1 MNKIHNEKIKMRPK
15 SYFIA
20 GSVLTFI
27 GLVSSVVFSV
37 FLIGLMR
44 FSVRSRGPMADYRL
58 DKILGNFPWWTLVLA
73 VAGLAVGIW
82 LLRRYDFSFKVNF
95 KFIVIGF
102 IFAIIIFASYSVF
115 SALSNELSLLKNQN
129 TISARLISELRGDV
143 DDLSEAHEHQTKLF
157 RTSLDEVAKL
167 RSDVG
172 AVDAKLERF
181 TKRIDKLMQSLGELS
196 TSLDGTKDR
205 VVTVE
210 EAFKIVRLEFDT
222 TRFEFRNSSTAML
235 AAAERSRIHSA
246 AVLERNDRMEKS
258 ISTLQKTIEDIGK
271 ELFLFYFWFV

>member
-1 MNKIHNEKIKMRPK
+1 MSSSRT
-15 SYFIA
+15 
-20 GSVLTFI
+20 LQI
-27 GLVSSVVFSV
+27 G
-37 FLIGLMR
+37 
-44 FSVRSRGPMADYRL
+44 
-58 DKILGNFPWWTLVLA
+58 
-73 VAGLAVGIW
+73 
-82 LLRRYDFSFKVNF
+82 
-95 KFIVIGF
+95 GF